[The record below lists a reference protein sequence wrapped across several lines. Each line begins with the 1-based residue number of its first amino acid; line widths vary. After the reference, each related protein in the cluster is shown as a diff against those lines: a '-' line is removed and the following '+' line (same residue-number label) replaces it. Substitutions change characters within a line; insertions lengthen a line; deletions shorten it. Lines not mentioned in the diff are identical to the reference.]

1 MYLMHCSDS
10 SSSSTTSF
18 LVLLTRGDGLE
29 GIEALLAKLVVRRG
43 SRGEVEARAP
53 EHGFEVGGSDQ

>member
-1 MYLMHCSDS
+1 MYLMHCSAS
-10 SSSSTTSF
+10 SSSPTTSF

-53 EHGFEVGGSDQ
+53 EHGF